1 MQGFESGAMRFSVKE
16 DEIVLHPS
24 GLILFAV
31 EARAKRGR

>member
-1 MQGFESGAMRFSVKE
+1 MRFSVKE